1 MSEERTKLEVI
12 APSVEEAVEKGLK
25 ELGLTPADIVVEVL
39 DEGKKG
45 LLGLGSRQ
53 ARIALKIK
61 GASEKKEKPEKKV
74 EMVDSHQALPE
85 EVEEG
90 RKIGDEPEPEEV
102 SIARETINIILEK
115 MRVVADVSVRLG
127 EREENRVQPVL
138 IDIEGNDLSFL
149 IGRKAET
156 INALQFITSL
166 VVGREL
172 GRWVPLQ
179 IDVQHYRQRRE
190 DELRKLA
197 RRIADQVVSTGRKQA
212 LEPMPP
218 NERRIIH
225 IELRDNPN
233 VETESVGED
242 PKRKVTV
249 RPKG

>member
-1 MSEERTKLEVI
+1 MAEERTKLEVI
-12 APSVEEAVEKGLK
+12 APTIEEAIEKGLND
-25 ELGLTPADIVVEVL
+25 LGLTEDDVDVEIL

-45 LLGLGSRQ
+45 LFGLSTRQ
-53 ARIALKIK
+53 ARVALMIK
-61 GASEKKEKPEKKV
+61 NRGAEPVDADQPAQPVKEA
-74 EMVDSHQALPE
+74 QAPTDTATDTAADE
-85 EVEEG
+85 EES
-90 RKIGDEPEPEEV
+90 EEV

-115 MRVVADVSVRLG
+115 MKVHADVSVQLG
-127 EREENRVQPVL
+127 EASENRVQPVL

-156 INALQFITSL
+156 INALQYITSL
-166 VVGREL
+166 IVGREL

-197 RRIADQVVSTGRKQA
+197 NRIAEQVATTGRRQV

-218 NERRIIH
+218 NERRIVH
-225 IELRDNPN
+225 IALRDNTD

-242 PKRKVTV
+242 PRRKVTV
-249 RPKG
+249 RPKA

>member
-1 MSEERTKLEVI
+1 MAEERTKLEVI
-12 APSVEEAVEKGLK
+12 APTIEEAIEKGLND
-25 ELGLTPADIVVEVL
+25 LGLTEDDVDVEIL

-45 LLGLGSRQ
+45 LFGLSTRQ
-53 ARIALKIK
+53 ARVALMIK
-61 GASEKKEKPEKKV
+61 NHGAETSDAPQDAQPDKEVGKPSEPAKAEAA
-74 EMVDSHQALPE
+74 DE
-85 EVEEG
+85 E
-90 RKIGDEPEPEEV
+90 EPEEV

-115 MRVVADVSVRLG
+115 MKVYADVSVHLG
-127 EREENRVQPVL
+127 EASENRVQPVL

-156 INALQFITSL
+156 INALQYITSL
-166 VVGREL
+166 IVGREL

-197 RRIADQVVSTGRKQA
+197 NRIAEQVVSTGRRQV

-218 NERRIIH
+218 NERRIVH
-225 IELRDNPN
+225 IALRDNPG

-242 PKRKVTV
+242 PRRKVTV
-249 RPKG
+249 RPKV

>member
-1 MSEERTKLEVI
+1 MLEERTKLEVI
-12 APSVEEAVEKGLK
+12 APSVEEAVDKGLQD
-25 ELGLTPADIVVEVL
+25 LGLTKDDVEIEIL
-39 DEGKKG
+39 DEGKRG

-61 GASEKKEKPEKKV
+61 SAKLQPEETQALV
-74 EMVDSHQALPE
+74 ETHEALPE
-85 EVEEG
+85 EIAEEPT
-90 RKIGDEPEPEEV
+90 KYTEPEEV

-115 MRVVADVSVRLG
+115 MRVNADVSVKLG
-127 EREENRVQPVL
+127 ESDKNRVQPVL
-138 IDIEGNDLSFL
+138 IDIEGKDLSFL

-166 VVGREL
+166 IVGREL

-179 IDVQHYRQRRE
+179 IDVQNYRKRRE
-190 DELRKLA
+190 NELRKLA
-197 RRIADQVVSTGRKQA
+197 RRIAEQVIGTGRKQV

-218 NERRIIH
+218 NERRIVH
-225 IELRDNPN
+225 IELRENPN

-249 RPKG
+249 FPKE

>member
-12 APSVEEAVEKGLK
+12 APSVEEAIEKGLK
-25 ELGLTPADIVVEVL
+25 ELGLTKYDVDVEIL

-45 LLGLGSRQ
+45 LLGLGTRQ
-53 ARIALKIK
+53 ARVALKLK
-61 GASEKKEKPEKKV
+61 AQPEEPNKQALVEKPE
-74 EMVDSHQALPE
+74 ALPQESE
-85 EVEEG
+85 EAVPLSE
-90 RKIGDEPEPEEV
+90 EPEEIG
-102 SIARETINIILEK
+102 IARETINIILEK
-115 MRVVADVSVRLG
+115 MRVNADVSVKLG
-127 EREENRVQPVL
+127 ESDSNRVQPVL

-166 VVGREL
+166 IVGREL

-179 IDVQHYRQRRE
+179 IDVQHYRKRRE

-197 RRIADQVVSTGRKQA
+197 RRIAEQVKSTGRKQV

-225 IELRDNPN
+225 IELQDNPN
-233 VETESVGED
+233 VETKSVGED
-242 PKRKVTV
+242 PRRKVTV
-249 RPKG
+249 LSKD

>member
-25 ELGLTPADIVVEVL
+25 ELGLTENDIEIEVL

-45 LLGLGSRQ
+45 LLGLGTRQ
-53 ARIALKIK
+53 ARVALKIK
-61 GASEKKEKPEKKV
+61 PPSERSEQEEKETTIIEKPQV
-74 EMVDSHQALPE
+74 LPE
-85 EVEEG
+85 
-90 RKIGDEPEPEEV
+90 DTEPERSISEEPEEV

-115 MRVVADVSVRLG
+115 MRVNAKVSVRLG
-127 EREENRVQPVL
+127 DSEGNRVEPVL

-156 INALQFITSL
+156 INALQYITSL
-166 VVGREL
+166 IVGREL

-190 DELRKLA
+190 DEIRTLA
-197 RRIADQVVSTGRKQA
+197 RRIADQVVKTGRKQV

-218 NERRIIH
+218 NERRIVH
-225 IELRDNPN
+225 LELRENPK
-233 VETESVGED
+233 VDTESVGED
-242 PKRKVTV
+242 PRRKVTV
-249 RPKG
+249 WPKE

>member
-25 ELGLTPADIVVEVL
+25 ELGLTENDIEIEVL

-45 LLGLGSRQ
+45 LLGLGTRQ
-53 ARIALKIK
+53 ARVALKIK
-61 GASEKKEKPEKKV
+61 PPTQRSEQQEEKETTIIEKPQV
-74 EMVDSHQALPE
+74 LPE
-85 EVEEG
+85 ET
-90 RKIGDEPEPEEV
+90 EPERSINEESEEV

-115 MRVVADVSVRLG
+115 MRVNAKVSVRLG
-127 EREENRVQPVL
+127 DSEGNRVQPVL

-156 INALQFITSL
+156 INALQYITSL
-166 VVGREL
+166 IVGREL

-190 DELRKLA
+190 EEIRTLA
-197 RRIADQVVSTGRKQA
+197 RRIADQVVKTGRKQV

-218 NERRIIH
+218 NERRIVH
-225 IELRDNPN
+225 LELRDNPK
-233 VETESVGED
+233 VDTESIGED
-242 PKRKVTV
+242 PRRKVTV
-249 RPKG
+249 WPKE

>member
-1 MSEERTKLEVI
+1 MSDERTKLEVI
-12 APSVEEAVEKGLK
+12 APSVDEAVEKGLQ
-25 ELGLTPADIVVEVL
+25 ELGLTADDVEIEVL

-61 GASEKKEKPEKKV
+61 PAAEKSEEVQIVK
-74 EMVDSHQALPE
+74 SRQALPE
-85 EVEEG
+85 EETGKSQMAEEPME
-90 RKIGDEPEPEEV
+90 I

-115 MRVVADVSVRLG
+115 MRVTADVSVRMG
-127 EREENRVQPVL
+127 EGDENRVEPVL
-138 IDIEGNDLSFL
+138 IDIEGKDLSFL

-166 VVGREL
+166 IVGREL

-179 IDVQHYRQRRE
+179 IDVQQYRKRRE
-190 DELRKLA
+190 EELRKLA
-197 RRIADQVVSTGRKQA
+197 RRIAEQVAGSGRKQV

-225 IELRDNPN
+225 IELRDNPH
-233 VETESVGED
+233 VETESIGED

-249 RPKG
+249 LPKE

>member
-1 MSEERTKLEVI
+1 MSDERTKLEVI
-12 APSVEEAVEKGLK
+12 APSVEEAIEKGLQ
-25 ELGLTPADIVVEVL
+25 ELGLTENDVEIEVL

-61 GASEKKEKPEKKV
+61 PAVRKSEEEAQIVK
-74 EMVDSHQALPE
+74 SRQALPE
-85 EVEEG
+85 EAADVSKEGEE
-90 RKIGDEPEPEEV
+90 PVEV

-115 MRVVADVSVRLG
+115 MRVTADVSVRLG
-127 EREENRVQPVL
+127 EGDENRVEPVL
-138 IDIEGNDLSFL
+138 IDIEGKDLSFL

-166 VVGREL
+166 IVGREL

-179 IDVQHYRQRRE
+179 IDVQHYRKRRE
-190 DELRKLA
+190 EELRKLA
-197 RRIADQVVSTGRKQA
+197 RRTAEQVAGTGRKQV

-225 IELRDNPN
+225 IELRDNPH

-249 RPKG
+249 LPKE